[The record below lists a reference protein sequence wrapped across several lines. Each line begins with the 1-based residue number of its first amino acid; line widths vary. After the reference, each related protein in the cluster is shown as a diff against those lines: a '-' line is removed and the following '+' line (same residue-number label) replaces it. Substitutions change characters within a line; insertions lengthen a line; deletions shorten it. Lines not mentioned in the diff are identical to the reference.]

1 MEKSV
6 VESSHLTE
14 PQNATADSS
23 ANETHSEDNNLFSKS
38 NDADIQKM
46 QCELLKIKKENA
58 ILKQLYLKKKNQLI
72 DQQLLEYEIEK

>member
-1 MEKSV
+1 MV
-6 VESSHLTE
+6 NNSHLTE

-23 ANETHSEDNNLFSKS
+23 ANETHLEDNNLFSKS
-38 NDADIQKM
+38 TDAEIQQM

-72 DQQLLEYEIEK
+72 DQQLLEYDIEK